1 MSDLIDEY
9 FQGSI
14 ESLINLSNSNNIKSK
29 VLKIVDDIYQI
40 ISQGKKIL
48 IAGNGG
54 SAADSQHF
62 AAELVVRYKKERRA
76 LPAIAL
82 TTDSSILTAASNDY
96 SFEDIFAR
104 QVDAIGNKND
114 MLFLFS
120 TSGNSLNVIK
130 AAKIAKKKEIKT
142 VLFTGE
148 KKSLYENLF
157 DIELNVPSKITAYIQ
172 ECHLT
177 LIHLICQLIDK
188 MYSKDAFDY

>member
-1 MSDLIDEY
+1 MNDLIDEY

-188 MYSKDAFDY
+188 MYSEDTFDY